1 MVIIMPVFEM
11 VWKVNRY
18 MKFSLKCCLGCPDCS
33 PMYRPSP
40 VNLLTIRNICPEASA
55 GAAKGAAQSDL
66 CSAYNL
72 LRVFEIEMISFT
84 FF

>member
-11 VWKVNRY
+11 VGKVNRY
-18 MKFSLKCCLGCPDCS
+18 MKSSLKCCLRCPDCS
-33 PMYRPSP
+33 PMYRPSLA
-40 VNLLTIRNICPEASA
+40 NLLTISNICAEASS

-72 LRVFEIEMISFT
+72 LQVFEIEMISFT